1 MRGAR
6 PTCHYQD
13 VRTSLPPHSPNHRTV
28 SQRFT
33 VLRGSGAHSGH
44 DQQRSASSKSL
55 ACVWSRAFMR
65 LNQMTPGGQSPLMH
79 AALTGNMEVTP
90 AEPPARP
97 KAFLVS
103 CARVLPHATL
113 LRVRRAAPQH
123 VEEHTEERAH
133 SIRACSQS
141 HTCERTAAYSPMVLP
156 SQLFEFFLALGASI
170 DLEDNHD
177 FTPLHGAAFRGHPH
191 IVKRLSSL
199 TKDLS
204 PVTCHTN

>member
-28 SQRFT
+28 SQRCT
-33 VLRGSGAHSGH
+33 VLRGSGTHSGH

-65 LNQMTPGGQSPLMH
+65 LNQMTPGGQSPLMY
-79 AALTGNMEVTP
+79 AALTGNMEVPP

-133 SIRACSQS
+133 SIRARS
-141 HTCERTAAYSPMVLP
+141 HTGTHANARPLARTSTHSPMVLP
-156 SQLFEFFLALGASI
+156 
-170 DLEDNHD
+170 
-177 FTPLHGAAFRGHPH
+177 
-191 IVKRLSSL
+191 
-199 TKDLS
+199 
-204 PVTCHTN
+204 